1 MLTSSGTYSPICIE
15 SLRDDISYRYVI
27 ETINMNGESN
37 KSEPVL
43 ETVKGNEQLCTVPLY
58 GIIAYAGPIEEI
70 PKNYRRLD
78 GTISGLPNL
87 TSLLLPKLTD
97 GQPAINDST
106 FQSMIPSDNGP
117 KWMSM
122 IYIQRIA

>member
-1 MLTSSGTYSPICIE
+1 
-15 SLRDDISYRYVI
+15 
-27 ETINMNGESN
+27 MNGESN

-43 ETVKGNEQLCTVPLY
+43 ETVNGNEQLCSVPLY

-78 GTISGLPNL
+78 GSVTGVPNL
-87 TSLLLPKLTD
+87 TNLLLPKLAD
-97 GQPAINDST
+97 GQSTINDPT
-106 FQSMIPSDNGP
+106 FQNTIPSDGGP
-117 KWMSM
+117 KWMNM